1 MNIKDFINFN
11 DLAKINFKSFTN
23 CDQNT
28 DPRIINC
35 TMSANHKIF
44 HSYDKIS
51 LPDQFETLSLIKKAR
66 KSFKKYTKINENI
79 IKDKYINDST
89 NLQIFLS
96 KDEQFYCVNFNCII
110 VDQFIYFI
118 SIIEKNTG
126 KYFAIIY
133 YHDMYHG
140 AYLRLSS
147 NQYDIIDH
155 ELQFY
160 DYKHIFENNPSN
172 IVRKLKKRYIHF
184 YKIIQN
190 KINNNIDGKIES
202 FY

>member
-1 MNIKDFINFN
+1 MPRNILCMYIHFCK
-11 DLAKINFKSFTN
+11 AK
-23 CDQNT
+23 
-28 DPRIINC
+28 
-35 TMSANHKIF
+35 MSKTYSKMYFGANHKTF
-44 HSYDKIS
+44 NSYDKIS
-51 LPDQFETLSLIKKAR
+51 LPYQFETLALIKKAR
-66 KSFKKYTKINENI
+66 KSFKKYTKINEKF

-89 NLQIFLS
+89 NSQIFLS

-110 VDQFIYFI
+110 VDRFIYFVG
-118 SIIEKNTG
+118 IIEKNIG

-147 NQYDIIDH
+147 NQYDILDH

-172 IVRKLKKRYIHF
+172 IIRKLKKRYN
-184 YKIIQN
+184 YLYEIIQN
-190 KINNNIDGKIES
+190 KINNNIDGKIGS

>member
-1 MNIKDFINFN
+1 MNIEDFINFN

-28 DPRIINC
+28 NPKIINC
-35 TMSANHKIF
+35 ILDANHKIF
-44 HSYDKIS
+44 NSYDKIP
-51 LPDQFETLSLIKKAR
+51 LPDKSETISLIKKAR
-66 KSFKKYTKINENI
+66 KSFKKYTKINKNF

-89 NLQIFLS
+89 NSQIFLS
-96 KDEQFYCVNFNCII
+96 KDEQFYCVNFNCATVDEFMYFVCI
-110 VDQFIYFI
+110 V
-118 SIIEKNTG
+118 EKNTG

-133 YHDMYHG
+133 YHDAYHG

-160 DYKHIFENNPSN
+160 DYKHIFEKNPSN
-172 IVRKLKKRYIHF
+172 TIRKLKKRYNYLYEIV
-184 YKIIQN
+184 QN
-190 KINNNIDGKIES
+190 KINN
-202 FY
+202 